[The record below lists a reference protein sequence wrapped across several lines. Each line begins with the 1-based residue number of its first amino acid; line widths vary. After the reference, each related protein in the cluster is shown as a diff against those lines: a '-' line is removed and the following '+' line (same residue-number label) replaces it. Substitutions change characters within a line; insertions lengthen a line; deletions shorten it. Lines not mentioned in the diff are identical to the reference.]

1 MSRTNQ
7 PKRLGVG
14 ASCTVQLRFLHPKNK
29 VKDVIQN
36 QTATQQLNGLIVQ
49 SREVKS
55 IRQED
60 KECIIFQH
68 EDFGGQLLWALERG
82 VVVDIEGPAETFFN
96 QPQPADAAAPPAAAG
111 ATDQAQQHQQ
121 QGGGGND
128 EGEEGAEELPLV
140 IQEILARGGNYLD
153 ADDYMVAGAAAPMVD
168 DDNEPAPENVPVA
181 AKHSND
187 IFSGWEHS
195 GICHHCC
202 MIQQNPKCVLKFGT
216 T

>member
-14 ASCTVQLRFLHPKNK
+14 ASCTVRLRFLHPKNK

-49 SREVKS
+49 SREVKY

-60 KECIIFQH
+60 KECIIFRH

-111 ATDQAQQHQQ
+111 ATDQAQQQQQ

-181 AKHSND
+181 AEHSND